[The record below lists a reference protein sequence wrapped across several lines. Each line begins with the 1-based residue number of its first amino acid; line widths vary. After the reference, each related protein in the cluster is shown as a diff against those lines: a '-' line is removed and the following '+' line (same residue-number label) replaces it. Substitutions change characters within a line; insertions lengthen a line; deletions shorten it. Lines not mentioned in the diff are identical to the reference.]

1 MKSTTLAMFRCAC
14 LLAAALANPAAA
26 SAILTV
32 RPMFPADNVWNVA
45 IDQLPVDANSAAYIT
60 TIGASKPVH
69 PDFGTVYAGAPNGI
83 AYVVVPGAQLRVPVT
98 FTYAP
103 ESDPGPYPI
112 PADAPI
118 EGGAQSS
125 GDRHVLIV
133 DRDAA
138 KLYELFAAYPNTD
151 GSWRAG
157 SGAVF
162 DLTSNA
168 LRPATWTSADAAG
181 LPILPGLVRYEEV
194 FAGEIAHALRF
205 TAPQTRNAFIWPAR
219 HQASDLTD
227 AKYPPMGQRFRLKQ
241 SVNISG
247 FGHNVQIILRA
258 LKKYGMFLADNG
270 SSWFL
275 SGAPD
280 PRWDDDELHQLGSLH
295 GSDFE
300 AVDESSL
307 MVNPNS
313 GQTRAGAGSILPA
326 AMIAVE
332 FHCRSADRYLMTAD
346 ATAIAA
352 LDTGCIPGWMRT
364 GEMLNVFA
372 ATAHIDSTHADMCS
386 TSGHGRGNVS
396 TQIDTRSFA
405 CGATAGRLPNIW
417 PQGSGDAPA
426 AALPNGS
433 DGSCGAGTV
442 PVYGLFDNRPDLNHR
457 YTASLATRDELR
469 AIGWSAEG
477 LGPLGV
483 AMCAPAP

>member
-1 MKSTTLAMFRCAC
+1 
-14 LLAAALANPAAA
+14 LLAAAGIGIAAA
-26 SAILTV
+26 SATLAV
-32 RPMFPADNVWNVA
+32 RPMFPADNVWNVP

-69 PDFGTVYAGAPNGI
+69 PDFGTVYNGAPNGI
-83 AYVVVPGAQLRVPVT
+83 PYVIVPGTQPRVPVH
-98 FTYAP
+98 FTYAS
-103 ESDPGPYPI
+103 ESDAGPYPI

-118 EGGAQSS
+118 EGGPQSS

-133 DRDAA
+133 DRDGG
-138 KLYELFAAYPNTD
+138 KLYELFAAYPNPD
-151 GSWRAG
+151 GSWSAG

-162 DLTSNA
+162 DLNSNA

-194 FAGEIAHALRF
+194 FAGEIHHAFRF

-219 HQASDLTD
+219 HQASSLPD

-247 FGHNVQIILRA
+247 FGANVQVILRA

-270 SSWFL
+270 SSWYL

-280 PRWDDDELHQLGSLH
+280 PRWSDDELHQLGQLH

-307 MVNPNS
+307 MVSANS
-313 GQTRAGAGSILPA
+313 GQTAAAPTPA
-326 AMIAVE
+326 IPVATTAVE
-332 FHCRSADRYLMTAD
+332 FYCRSADRYLMTAD
-346 ATAIAA
+346 AIAISA
-352 LDTGCIPGWMRT
+352 LDSGCSPGWVRT
-364 GEMLNVFA
+364 GQALGVFA
-372 ATAHIDSTHADMCS
+372 ATAQVMAATSDSCSGAGHA
-386 TSGHGRGNVS
+386 RGAPGAR
-396 TQIDTRSFA
+396 IGTRSLA
-405 CGATAGRLPNIW
+405 CDATARRLPNVW
-417 PQGSGDAPA
+417 PQASAELPA
-426 AALPNGS
+426 MAVPNVA

-442 PVYGLFDNRPDLNHR
+442 PIYGLSDNRPDLNHR
-457 YTASLATRDELR
+457 YTASLATRDQMR
-469 AIGWSAEG
+469 AAGWRADG
-477 LGPLGV
+477 AGPLGV

>member
-280 PRWDDDELHQLGSLH
+280 PRWDDDELHQLGQLH

-307 MVNPNS
+307 MIDPNS
-313 GQTRAGAGSILPA
+313 AQARPPTPTQPPA
-326 AMIAVE
+326 AEVSVVEYYRAAVGHY
-332 FHCRSADRYLMTAD
+332 FMTAD
-346 ATAIAA
+346 GNEIQT
-352 LDTGCIPGWMRT
+352 LDNGQLAGWART
-364 GEMLNVFA
+364 GASFNAYPPSDAGHPPVCRFYGRPEAGLDSHFYSASIAECQAVIARFSDAWIYESADVF
-372 ATAHIDSTHADMCS
+372 TIDLPSPTD
-386 TSGHGRGNVS
+386 G
-396 TQIDTRSFA
+396 A
-405 CGATAGRLPNIW
+405 C
-417 PQGSGDAPA
+417 PA
-426 AALPNGS
+426 ASL
-433 DGSCGAGTV
+433 
-442 PVYGLFDNRPDLNHR
+442 PVYRLYNNRADVNHR
-457 YTASLATRDELR
+457 YTTSLEVRSEMLSA
-469 AIGWSAEG
+469 GWVAEG
-477 LGPLGV
+477 YGPLAV
-483 AMCAPAP
+483 AMCAAPQ

>member
-83 AYVVVPGAQLRVPVT
+83 PFVVVPGAQLRVPVT
-98 FTYAP
+98 FMYAP

-194 FAGEIAHALRF
+194 AAGEIAHALRF
-205 TAPQTRNAFIWPAR
+205 TAPQTRNQFVWPAR
-219 HQASDLTD
+219 HQASSRT
-227 AKYPPMGQRFRLKQ
+227 ASNYPPMGQRFRLKA
-241 SVNISG
+241 SVDVSRYG
-247 FGHNVQIILRA
+247 PNVQVILRA

-270 SSWFL
+270 SSWYL

-280 PRWDDDELHQLGSLH
+280 PRWDDDELHQLGQLH

-313 GQTRAGAGSILPA
+313 GQTRAPAGAIPPA
-326 AMIAVE
+326 ATSAVE
-332 FHCRSADRYLMTAD
+332 FHCGSADRYLMTAD
-346 ATAIAA
+346 AMVIAA
-352 LDTGCIPGWMRT
+352 LDAECLPGWKRT
-364 GEMLNVFA
+364 GEVLNVFS
-372 ATAHIDSTHADMCS
+372 ATARMDSMPADMCGA
-386 TSGHGRGNVS
+386 SGHARGDA
-396 TQIDTRSFA
+396 TTRIDTHSLA
-405 CGATAGRLPNIW
+405 CDAITRRVSNLW
-417 PQGSGDAPA
+417 PQVTGTLPA
-426 AALPNGS
+426 TALPNVS

-442 PVYGLFDNRPDLNHR
+442 PVYGLSDSRPDLNHR
-457 YTASLATRDELR
+457 YTASLAMRDQLR
-469 AIGWSAEG
+469 AAGWSAEG
-477 LGPLGV
+477 MGPLGV